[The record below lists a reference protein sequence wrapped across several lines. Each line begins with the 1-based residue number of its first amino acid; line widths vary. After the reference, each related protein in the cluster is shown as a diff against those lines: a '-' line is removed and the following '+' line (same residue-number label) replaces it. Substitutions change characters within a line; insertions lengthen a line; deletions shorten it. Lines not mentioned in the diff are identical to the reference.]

1 MRQGCC
7 KKKCSLQPTA
17 GICEGS
23 DKLEDLANKAR
34 QAPKQTTRTSWMEV
48 CLCDLLG
55 GWESLLGTKISDLGK
70 RKIIDSKVP
79 NGRER
84 CESALVAK

>member
-1 MRQGCC
+1 MRQGCG
-7 KKKCSLQPTA
+7 KKKVFFATKTA
-17 GICEGS
+17 GICEGF

-34 QAPKQTTRTSWMEV
+34 QAPKETTRTSWMEV

-70 RKIIDSKVP
+70 LGKIIIQ
-79 NGRER
+79 
-84 CESALVAK
+84 SAKR